1 MHMFIC
7 IVCVCVCVC
16 VCRDKDDESLQK
28 SVSRV
33 LSVWQERKVFDHEMI
48 RKLKVI
54 LSESTV

>member
-1 MHMFIC
+1 M
-7 IVCVCVCVC
+7 C